1 MEQEQKPIYEQ
12 ITDWLSRQPKWFSYA
27 LHASAVGEATD
38 QIVEAIA
45 QKACQENG
53 LEVPF
58 GDDAPLPKEFTEEDL
73 LSLKSSEKTIVLDS
87 ITANKGV
94 NALADDAE
102 LKLERDGI
110 TVVYGEN
117 GSGKSGFSRLIR
129 NSCTSRAG
137 ATELLPNVFKA
148 TGPSVATYRVLVNGE
163 PSTYQWMSDKGGFPE
178 YPEIMFFDSACALQ
192 EVEGRANEILY
203 VPPVLSIFQRLSAIV
218 SSVAETI
225 KAYSGDFRIN
235 VSASTAPDYVK
246 QSPQLAALVNCMDES
261 TAKKQLEKLVLSEAE
276 LTRLEQLPIQMK
288 SDPGTELPA
297 VERKIKQLSE
307 LREKLLKLYKHCD
320 PGFCTALDRA
330 WEEKEKAQSA
340 VVAAQKLISES
351 SSLEGVGSEEWK
363 ALWWAA
369 KAYSDNHAYK
379 DESFPYT
386 SAEARCPL
394 CQQELLPD
402 AKARLGEF
410 ERFMSGAA
418 ETTKR
423 RKDADLKR
431 LLDGL
436 TSSVQSVV
444 NEKGSVAI
452 IENNAIR
459 NEMDEL
465 VAYLERFDSSAQ
477 DRTSL
482 MRLCESTKNAGLS
495 VRKELDTLQ
504 EKVGALKE
512 HLKPGFLEQLKS
524 EHSTLQTRRWLTDNA
539 ELILVDVRARRT
551 MELLEKTRKQCS
563 TRGISSLV
571 AELSKSE
578 IVEKMSASFRHE
590 LDRLQANALPVVF
603 GAKTQAGREVQEIA
617 LKQAVLKAK
626 AASVFSEGE
635 RKIIAIAGFFA
646 QVDVIQHSSTIVLDD
661 PVTSLDHK
669 WRETVAKRIVEEAA
683 LRPVVVF
690 THDPV
695 FCSYLTRLTDG
706 IPVNCEFRTVRRK
719 GSLAGVVSDELDWSV
734 CKNKD
739 RIKAL
744 RAESQRIRANIKSS
758 LYQDDAAQDRD
769 IQACYGRLRAAWERA
784 VEEVLLNGV
793 IERMKPQVHTQQL
806 RYIPDIND
814 NDIEAVTDA
823 MTRCSAII
831 EAHDDPLIA
840 LPNSPTID
848 ELDADISALDSWA
861 REIKKRRN

>member
-1 MEQEQKPIYEQ
+1 MEQQQKTIGEQ
-12 ITDWLSRQPKWFSYA
+12 IADWLSRQPKWFSFA
-27 LHASAVGEATD
+27 LHASATGEMTS
-38 QIVEAIA
+38 QIVEGIA
-45 QKACQENG
+45 KKACQENG
-53 LEVPF
+53 LQASF
-58 GDDAPLPKEFTEEDL
+58 GDDDSLLKEFTEEDL
-73 LSLKSSEKTIVLDS
+73 LSLKSSERTIVLDS
-87 ITANKGV
+87 VTANKGV
-94 NALADDAE
+94 NALTDDAE
-102 LKLERDGI
+102 LKLEHGGI

-148 TGPSVATYRVLVNGE
+148 TEPSVATYKVLVDGE
-163 PSTYQWMSDKGGFPE
+163 PATYQWVSDKASFPE

-192 EVEGRANEILY
+192 EVEGRANEVLY
-203 VPPVLSIFQRLSAIV
+203 VPPVLSIFERLSVIV
-218 SSVAETI
+218 SNVAETI
-225 KAYSGDFRIN
+225 KGYSSNLQVNI
-235 VSASTAPDYVK
+235 SMSSAPDYAK
-246 QSPQLAALVNCMDES
+246 QSPQLAMFVNCTDVSKAEE
-261 TAKKQLEKLVLSEAE
+261 QLEKLVLSEAE
-276 LTRLEQLPIQMK
+276 LSRLEQLPIQMK
-288 SDPGTELPA
+288 SDPSAELPA

-320 PGFCTALDRA
+320 LDFCTALDTAR
-330 WEEKEKAQSA
+330 EEKEKAQSA

-363 ALWWAA
+363 ALWEAA

-386 SAEARCPL
+386 SDKARCPL

-410 ERFMSGAA
+410 EKFMSGAA
-418 ETTKR
+418 ETAKR
-423 RKDADLKR
+423 RKDADLKS

-436 TSSVQSVV
+436 ASNVQSVI

-452 IENNAIR
+452 IENNTIR
-459 NEMDEL
+459 NEMDKL
-465 VAYLERFDSSAQ
+465 IAHLEQFDSSAQ
-477 DRTSL
+477 DQASL
-482 MRLCESTKNAGLS
+482 MQLCESTKNAGSS
-495 VRKELDTLQ
+495 VRKELDALQ
-504 EKVGALKE
+504 EKAGTLKE

-524 EHSTLQTRRWLTDNA
+524 EHSMLQTRQWLTDNA
-539 ELILVDVRARRT
+539 ELILADVRTRHT
-551 MELLEKTRKQCS
+551 MKLLEKARKQCS

-571 AELSKSE
+571 SELSKSE
-578 IVEKMSASFRHE
+578 IVEKMSTSFRHE
-590 LDRLQANALPVVF
+590 LDRLQAKTLPVVF

-617 LKQAVLKAK
+617 LKQTVLKAK
-626 AASVFSEGE
+626 AVSVLSEGE

-669 WRETVAKRIVEEAA
+669 WREAVAKRIVEEAA

-695 FCSYLTRLTDG
+695 FCSYLTRWSDRTS
-706 IPVNCEFRTVRRK
+706 VNCECRTVRRK
-719 GSLAGVVSDELDWSV
+719 GSLAGIVSDELDWSA

-744 RAESQRIRANIKSS
+744 RTESQRIRANIKSS
-758 LYQDDAAQDRD
+758 LYQDDAARDKD

-814 NDIEAVTDA
+814 DDIEAVTDA

-831 EAHDDPLIA
+831 EAHDDPLMA

-848 ELDADISALDSWA
+848 ELDADISALDNWA

>member
-1 MEQEQKPIYEQ
+1 MEQQQKMIGEQ
-12 ITDWLSRQPKWFSYA
+12 ITSWLSRQPKWFSFA
-27 LHASAVGEATD
+27 LHASVIGDMTS
-38 QIVEAIA
+38 QIVEGIA
-45 QKACQENG
+45 KKACQENG
-53 LEVPF
+53 LQMSFE
-58 GDDAPLPKEFTEEDL
+58 DDSLLNEFAEEDL
-73 LSLKSSEKTIVLDS
+73 LSLKSSERTIVLDS
-87 ITANKGV
+87 VTANKGV
-94 NALADDAE
+94 NALTDNAE
-102 LKLERDGI
+102 LKLEHDGI

-137 ATELLPNVFKA
+137 VTELLPNVFKA
-148 TGPSVATYRVLVNGE
+148 TGPSVATYKVLMNGE
-163 PSTYQWMSDKGGFPE
+163 PSTYQWVSDKASFPE

-192 EVEGRANEILY
+192 EVEGRANEVLY
-203 VPPVLSIFQRLSAIV
+203 VPSVLSIFERLSAIV

-225 KAYSGDFRIN
+225 KGYSGDFRIN
-235 VSASTAPDYVK
+235 ISVSSAPDYAK
-246 QSPQLAALVNCMDES
+246 QSPQLAMLVNCTDES
-261 TAKKQLEKLVLSEAE
+261 ATKEQLEKLVLSEAE
-276 LTRLEQLPIQMK
+276 LTRLKQLPIQMK
-288 SDPGTELPA
+288 SDPSTELPA

-320 PGFCTALDRA
+320 PDFCTALDTAR
-330 WEEKEKAQSA
+330 EEKEKAKSA
-340 VVAAQKLISES
+340 VAAAQKLIFES
-351 SSLEGVGSEEWK
+351 SSFEGVGSEEWK

-386 SAEARCPL
+386 GDEARCPL

-418 ETTKR
+418 ETAKR

-436 TSSVQSVV
+436 ASNVQSVI

-452 IENNAIR
+452 IENNVIR

-465 VAYLERFDSSAQ
+465 IAYLERFDSSAQ
-477 DRTSL
+477 DQTFL
-482 MRLCESTKNAGLS
+482 MQLCESTKNAGSS
-495 VRKELDTLQ
+495 VRKELDALQ
-504 EKVGALKE
+504 EKADTLKE
-512 HLKPGFLEQLKS
+512 HLKPGVLEQLKS
-524 EHSTLQTRRWLTDNA
+524 EYSTLQTRQWITENA
-539 ELILVDVRARRT
+539 ELILADVRARHT
-551 MELLEKTRKQCS
+551 MKLLEKARKQCS

-578 IVEKMSASFRHE
+578 IVEKMSTSFRHE
-590 LDRLQANALPVVF
+590 LDRLQANALPVAF
-603 GAKTQAGREVQEIA
+603 GAKTQAGCEVQEIT
-617 LKQAVLKAK
+617 LEQTVLKAK
-626 AASVFSEGE
+626 AASVLSEGE

-646 QVDVIQHSSTIVLDD
+646 QVDVVQHSSTIVLDD

-695 FCSYLTRLTDG
+695 FCSYLTRLSDG
-706 IPVNCEFRTVRRK
+706 TSVNCEYRTVRRK
-719 GSLAGVVSDELDWSV
+719 GSLAGFVSDELDWSA

-739 RIKAL
+739 RIRAL
-744 RAESQRIRANIKSS
+744 RVESQRIRANIKSS

-806 RYIPDIND
+806 RCIPDIND
-814 NDIEAVTDA
+814 DDIEAVANA

-831 EAHDDPLIA
+831 EAHDDPLMA
-840 LPNSPTID
+840 LPNPPTID
-848 ELDADISALDSWA
+848 ELDADISALDDWA
-861 REIKKRRN
+861 RKINKRRN